1 MNNLHMSKDMPKR
14 IETVAQLVD
23 ALGGTTAVANWL
35 DVVPSTI
42 SNWKEHGQ
50 IPPGWHL
57 QLYLECQRRE
67 LCVAPGLFGI
77 KDDSAEEDPAK
88 RPTRRAEARFA

>member
-1 MNNLHMSKDMPKR
+1 MNNLHMSSDMPKH
-14 IETVAQLVD
+14 IETVAQLVS

-50 IPPGWHL
+50 IPTGWHL

-67 LCVAPGLFGI
+67 LSVAPGLFGI
-77 KDDSAEEDPAK
+77 KDNGPDEPASE
-88 RPTRRAEARFA
+88 RPRRAESRVA